1 MKENLE
7 KEKEEEK
14 ENDYFNQKKKKWGV
28 LLVEMNKFPFLTKKK
43 MLGQNFSSH
52 ISIDEIIEQANTNK
66 QTNIHHYQP
75 FPNDLSDFVYY

>member
-7 KEKEEEK
+7 KKRK
-14 ENDYFNQKKKKWGV
+14 KKKKMITLIKKKWGV
-28 LLVEMNKFPFLTKKK
+28 LLVEINKFPFLTKKK

>member
-28 LLVEMNKFPFLTKKK
+28 LLVEINKFPFLTKKK
-43 MLGQNFSSH
+43 IL
-52 ISIDEIIEQANTNK
+52 T
-66 QTNIHHYQP
+66 
-75 FPNDLSDFVYY
+75 

>member
-1 MKENLE
+1 
-7 KEKEEEK
+7 
-14 ENDYFNQKKKKWGV
+14 
-28 LLVEMNKFPFLTKKK
+28 